1 MKRLETLISF
11 IFTKKFYHKA
21 IAYWLLILFLYL
33 FKDFALLFFLTFIF
47 AYLFFSWAE
56 FLKEKID
63 LWLDRFCKKHKN
75 LTFLKGVISINFVI
89 IFEYIVFL
97 IIFITIISSAI
108 PKLQSEL
115 TWLSQTIPAL
125 WDQID
130 NIKIMLWDI
139 NKNYSEIDSTIQNAF
154 NSESINYEVIFTIF
168 DKLKSAWSIIFKFIF
183 ALILSFVFLL
193 DRHKLQNYLKW
204 IKKSNFSFL
213 YKEYKIIFDKIIRSF
228 GLILKAQS
236 MIALANATLT
246 IIGLFIIG
254 TVFLPWIGFPYLMTL
269 WLIVFIF
276 WFIPVVWVFLSSIP
290 ILIVWYSAYGGFLIV
305 AVIVILIFI
314 IHFIEAYI
322 LNPKIVSSFLELPMS
337 LTFIILIVW
346 EHFFG
351 IAGLLIWVS
360 LFYFLAELLKDID
373 DAISKKHKLR
383 KIEKKLLKRVK
394 KTES

>member
-1 MKRLETLISF
+1 MKRLDTLISF

-21 IAYWLLILFLYL
+21 IAYGILILFLYL

-47 AYLFFSWAE
+47 AYLFYSAAK

-63 LWLDRFCKKHKN
+63 ISLDNFCKEHKN
-75 LTFLKGVISINFVI
+75 LTFLKKFFSINFVI
-89 IFEYIVFL
+89 VIEYILFL
-97 IIFITIISSAI
+97 VVVITIISSAI

-115 TWLSQTIPAL
+115 TGLSQTIPAL

-130 NIKIMLWDI
+130 NVKVMLWDI
-139 NKNYSEIDSTIQNAF
+139 NKNYSEIDSTIQNAL
-154 NSESINYEVIFTIF
+154 NNENINYEVIFTIF
-168 DKLKSAWSIIFKFIF
+168 EKLKSAWSIIFKFIF

-193 DRHKLQNYLKW
+193 DRHKLQKYLKW

-236 MIALANATLT
+236 MIALANTTLT
-246 IIGLFIIG
+246 IIGLLIIW
-254 TVFLPWIGFPYLMTL
+254 TVFLPWVGFPYLMTL

-276 WFIPVVWVFLSSIP
+276 SFIPIVWVFLSSVP
-290 ILIVWYSAYGGFLIV
+290 ILIVWYSSYWWLLIV
-305 AVIVILIFI
+305 AVIIILIFI

-322 LNPKIVSSFLELPMS
+322 LNPKIVSNFLELPIT
-337 LTFIILIVW
+337 LTFIILIIW
-346 EHFFG
+346 EHFFW

-360 LFYFLAELLKDID
+360 LFYFIAELLKDID
-373 DAISKKHKLR
+373 EAISKKYKVRKL
-383 KIEKKLLKRVK
+383 EKDVLKRVK
-394 KTES
+394 KSA

>member
-1 MKRLETLISF
+1 MKRLDTLISF

-21 IAYWLLILFLYL
+21 IAYGILILFLYL

-47 AYLFFSWAE
+47 AYLFYSSAE
-56 FLKEKID
+56 FLKDKID
-63 LWLDRFCKKHKN
+63 ILLDNFCKEHKN
-75 LTFLKGVISINFVI
+75 LTFLKRFFSINFVI
-89 IFEYIVFL
+89 VIEYIFFL
-97 IIFITIISSAI
+97 VIVITIISSAI

-115 TWLSQTIPAL
+115 TGLSQTIPAL

-130 NIKIMLWDI
+130 NVKWMLWDI
-139 NKNYSEIDSTIQNAF
+139 NKNYSEIDSTIQNAL
-154 NSESINYEVIFTIF
+154 NSENVNYEVIFTIF
-168 DKLKSAWSIIFKFIF
+168 EKLKSAWSIIFKFIF

-193 DRHKLQNYLKW
+193 DRHKLQKYLKG

-246 IIGLFIIG
+246 IIGLFIIW
-254 TVFLPWIGFPYLMTL
+254 TVFLPWVWFPYLMTL

-276 WFIPVVWVFLSSIP
+276 GFIPVVWVFLSSVP
-290 ILIVWYSAYGGFLIV
+290 ILIVWYASYGWLLIV
-305 AVIVILIFI
+305 AVIIILIFI

-337 LTFIILIVW
+337 LTFIILIIW
-346 EHFFG
+346 EHFFW

-360 LFYFLAELLKDID
+360 LFYFIAELLKDID
-373 DAISKKHKLR
+373 EAISKKHKVR
-383 KIEKKLLKRVK
+383 KLEKNILKRVK
-394 KTES
+394 KSA